1 MVGNARIWIK
11 DDQSKDLYI
20 ATRDKQH
27 TIEIYTNRKPLTKV
41 GQYKH
46 NSNYYYFASLF
57 KTMQVP

>member
-41 GQYKH
+41 G
-46 NSNYYYFASLF
+46 
-57 KTMQVP
+57 